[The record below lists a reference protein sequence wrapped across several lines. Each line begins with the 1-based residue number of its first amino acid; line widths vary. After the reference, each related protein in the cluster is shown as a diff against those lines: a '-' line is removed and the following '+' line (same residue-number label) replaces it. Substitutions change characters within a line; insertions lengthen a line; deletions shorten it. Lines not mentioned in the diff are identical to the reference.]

1 MLSMRVLDMRG
12 GYLYQ
17 HRPDI
22 IPHGYLCDEE
32 IALWVA
38 FNEIKAERSAAK

>member
-1 MLSMRVLDMRG
+1 MHLLELRG

-22 IPHGYLCDEE
+22 FPGGMMVTEE
-32 IALWVA
+32 IALWNA
-38 FNEIKAERSAAK
+38 YYERKQGQHG